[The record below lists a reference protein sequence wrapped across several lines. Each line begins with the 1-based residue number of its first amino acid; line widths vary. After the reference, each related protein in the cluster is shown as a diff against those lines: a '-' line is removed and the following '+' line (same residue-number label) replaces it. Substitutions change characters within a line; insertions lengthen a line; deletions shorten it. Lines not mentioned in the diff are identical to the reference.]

1 METRY
6 IKRIGILSLGKVLAV
21 LYAIMGLLVA
31 LFLNL
36 LPMPMSSMMHSPV
49 AGGPLFGTGAII
61 ALPII
66 YGVMGFIAGII
77 IALVFNIASGMI
89 GGLEVEI
96 E

>member
-1 METRY
+1 MGTRY
-6 IKRIGILSLGKVLAV
+6 IKKIGVLSLGKILAV
-21 LYAIMGLLVA
+21 LYAIMGLLLA
-31 LFLNL
+31 LFLVL
-36 LPMPMSSMMHSPV
+36 LPLPMSTMMHSSV

-77 IALVFNIASGMI
+77 MALVFNVASGVI